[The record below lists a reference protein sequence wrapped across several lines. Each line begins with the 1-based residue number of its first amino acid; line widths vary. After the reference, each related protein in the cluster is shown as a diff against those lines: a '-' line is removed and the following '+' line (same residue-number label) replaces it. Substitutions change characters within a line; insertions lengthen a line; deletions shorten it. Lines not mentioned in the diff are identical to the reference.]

1 MDPAETCSER
11 DHIGTHQKLIMRSD
25 PPCRPKPASMAFRI
39 GGRQRCL
46 PNAAHA
52 VQNQDSRL
60 IDITRK
66 GFFDRP

>member
-1 MDPAETCSER
+1 
-11 DHIGTHQKLIMRSD
+11 
-25 PPCRPKPASMAFRI
+25 MAFRK

-52 VQNQDSRL
+52 VQSQDSRL